1 MDIEKISKAA
11 GVTPEQ
17 LKAVVGTLAAADK
30 DATVAAIAV
39 KIAAPVTEPDE
50 LSPVV
55 KALEEKAVKL
65 EKALEAERDIRVTGE
80 LVAVCKAKYPHAPV
94 KPDDYAKR
102 VKALGGADSEQG
114 KAYDAEL
121 AATEA
126 MLAKSAL
133 FSESGSSLSGDASTS
148 AQFDDLVTKAMTAD
162 PKITREQA
170 FTKVYKS
177 KEGRALRDAAAH

>member
-30 DATVAAIAV
+30 DATVTAIAA
-39 KIAAPVTEPDE
+39 KIAAPVAEPDV
-50 LSPVV
+50 SPVLKAHQDEIV
-55 KALEEKAVKL
+55 KLTKALET
-65 EKALEAERDIRVTGE
+65 ERDIRVTGE